1 MGYLATDH
9 TVVTSGALEFVIK
22 SVGRGTLLALAAIVL
37 SDSQV
42 SNDFW
47 FEIGMLSGGTTLDQ
61 RAAILSNGYGGS
73 ANSVFWNG
81 SIPTGSDAHVYALVV
96 AGAGQS
102 FRLSALLA
110 DQPDVSNPGRPRA
123 N

>member
-1 MGYLATDH
+1 MGYLAIDH
-9 TVVTSGALEFVIK
+9 TIVVSGALEFVIK
-22 SVGRGTLLALAAIVL
+22 PVGRGTLLALAAIIL
-37 SDSQV
+37 SDSLV

-47 FEIGMLSGGTTLDQ
+47 FEIGLLSGGTTLDQ

-73 ANSVFWNG
+73 ASSVFWNG
-81 SIPTGSDAHVYALVV
+81 SLPTGDDAHVYALVI
-96 AGAGQS
+96 AGATQQ

-110 DQPDVSNPGRPRA
+110 DTAQGFNPGRISA